1 MFNEY
6 GTEDVCWRVAKAYRK
21 EAEAWV
27 CKMKVMTVPVAT
39 KWLAENDFINC
50 NGKSKEAR
58 ASQMCIQLHNSS
70 NKRFEAKFAEIKKG
84 ILHEN
89 AMLQNIQK
97 HPDLK
102 KLSAWK
108 NQNM

>member
-1 MFNEY
+1 MRE
-6 GTEDVCWRVAKAYRK
+6 

-50 NGKSKEAR
+50 NGKSKEGR
-58 ASQMCIQLHNSS
+58 ASQMCIQIHSRS
-70 NKRFEAKFAEIKKG
+70 NKRFEAKFDEEVKC

-89 AMLQNIQK
+89 AMQQNIQK
-97 HPDLK
+97 HQHKEHGQKLLVKISLTSVFSK
-102 KLSAWK
+102 KS
-108 NQNM
+108 